1 MERLMQEATRE
12 FPGWVF
18 ERDRSGWTA
27 TQGDLRLTRSSL
39 AALRALLRVHR
50 ATRRK

>member
-1 MERLMQEATRE
+1 
-12 FPGWVF
+12 VF

-27 TQGDLRLTRSSL
+27 TQGDLRITRSSL